1 MIKYDKN
8 LYVDPDPLLHE
19 TDPRIWIRIQ
29 IKMKRIHNNGAGS
42 ACGKI
47 KFHKGVSRLKLGQS

>member
-8 LYVDPDPLLHE
+8 LLVDPDPLLHE
-19 TDPRIWIRIQ
+19 TDPRIQ
-29 IKMKRIHNNGAGS
+29 IKIKRIHNTGAGS

-47 KFHKGVSRLKLGQS
+47 KYHKGVSRLKLGQS